1 MPRILPHPSQ
11 QNELIN
17 DEMQDLISFR
27 PHWIIRKG
35 NAIFFIIMFLL
46 IAFTWFIKYPDVIK
60 ASLKLV
66 AINAPKLLVAKTE
79 GKLQRLLVIN
89 EQEVTKGQPL
99 AFMQSTA
106 SHQQVISL
114 QNWINSIEAFIIKDS
129 LEVLLTNQLPLFN
142 ELGEIQPT
150 YQDFQ
155 STLKETLQI
164 LADGYYQQKG
174 HALQKDMLYLSALQT
189 NTQKQ
194 KQLVKQDYELQ
205 QIEYKANELL
215 AKEKVIAPL
224 ELNQNKSRVISKEQ
238 GLEQISAQLIN
249 NNLLEQNKK
258 KEILELQKYVID
270 QQQKFRSALFML
282 KSKIA
287 EWMQQYI
294 IIAPENGKVLFTSFL
309 QENQLLAYEQELFYI
324 QPLRSSYYGQM
335 TASQI
340 GLGKIKIG
348 QKVLIRVES
357 YPSNEFGYL
366 TGIVNYISAMPT
378 SKDSFLIKVD
388 LPQGL
393 QTNYN
398 KTIYFRNN
406 LMAGAEVITDSRK
419 LFDRFLG
426 QLKDITKR

>member
-11 QNELIN
+11 QNELIY

-46 IAFTWFIKYPDVIK
+46 IAFTWFIKYPDVIN

-89 EQEVTKGQPL
+89 EQEVTKGQLL

-164 LADGYYQQKG
+164 LADGYYQHKS

-335 TASQI
+335 MASQI

-393 QTNYN
+393 QTNYK

-406 LMAGAEVITDSRK
+406 LIAGAEVITDSRK
-419 LFDRFLG
+419 LFDRFWG
-426 QLKDITKR
+426 QLKNITKR